1 MGYSII
7 SHINKRKENN
17 MYLIVSRLKF
27 THSNDHYF
35 VESQDKDEATA
46 HKKKQA
52 LELLNTEEDKS
63 FHLVTVI

>member
-1 MGYSII
+1 
-7 SHINKRKENN
+7 
-17 MYLIVSRLKF
+17 MYLIVSRLRF

-35 VESQDKDEATA
+35 VEAQDKDEATA

-52 LELLNTEEDKS
+52 LELLNTEEDKT

>member
-1 MGYSII
+1 
-7 SHINKRKENN
+7 

-27 THSNDHYF
+27 IHSNDHYF

>member
-7 SHINKRKENN
+7 SHINTNRKKN
-17 MYLIVSRLKF
+17 MHLIVSRLKF

-35 VESQDKDEATA
+35 VESQDKDELTA
-46 HKKKQA
+46 HTKKQA
-52 LELLNTEEDKS
+52 LELLNTEEDKT

>member
-1 MGYSII
+1 MHLII
-7 SHINKRKENN
+7 
-17 MYLIVSRLKF
+17 SRLKF
-27 THSNDHYF
+27 THSNDSYF